1 MHIFIISDWLIFPKM
16 QENMAEKSPISTHSG
31 IDRSQLQ
38 DRTFSAIEKTLLA
51 FYDSDEEEL
60 TRSQWEALKLLEEV
74 YGKLI
79 HS

>member
-1 MHIFIISDWLIFPKM
+1 MHEKM
-16 QENMAEKSPISTHSG
+16 EEKSPISTHSE
-31 IDRSQLQ
+31 IDRSPLHE
-38 DRTFSAIEKTLLA
+38 RTFWAIEKTLLA

-60 TRSQWEALKLLEEV
+60 TRSQWEALQLLEEV